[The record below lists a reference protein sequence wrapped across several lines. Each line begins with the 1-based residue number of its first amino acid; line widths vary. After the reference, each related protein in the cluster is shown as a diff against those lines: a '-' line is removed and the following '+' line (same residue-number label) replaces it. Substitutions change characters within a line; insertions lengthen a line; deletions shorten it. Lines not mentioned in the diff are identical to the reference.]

1 MKGLWISLGAA
12 LLLAQPALAQKVKQ
26 PNKRAEQNEAGQS
39 TPSQPSQSAAQLLRD
54 NMQKSGFTK
63 VQVVPESFLIR
74 AIDPQGNPIAMIV
87 SPDMVAGVAVQ
98 QGGNSISGRSVGVAP
113 GAKFAQGPIQDATG
127 SKFEGTTVWS
137 EDNQQVGD
145 ITGIGI
151 GDHGSLYFVL
161 SRQKGG
167 DVAVNAGAMALSYNE
182 ADNNWNA
189 KVNATASQID
199 SAPQVQYN
207 GK

>member
-39 TPSQPSQSAAQLLRD
+39 TPSQPSQSATQLLRD

-63 VQVVPESFLIR
+63 VRVVPESFLIR
-74 AIDPQGNPIAMIV
+74 AIDPQGNPIAMVV
-87 SPDMVAGVAVQ
+87 SPDMIAGVAVQ
-98 QGGNSISGRSVGVAP
+98 QGGSSISGRSVGVAP
-113 GAKFAQGPIQDATG
+113 GAKFAQGPIYDATS
-127 SKFEGTTVWS
+127 SKLEGTAVWTN
-137 EDNQQVGD
+137 DNQNVGN

-151 GDHGSLYFVL
+151 GDNGSLSFIL
-161 SRQKGG
+161 SLQTGG
-167 DVAVNAGAMALSYNE
+167 DVAVNPSAMSLSYNE

-189 KVNATASQID
+189 RVNATASQVD

-207 GK
+207 QK